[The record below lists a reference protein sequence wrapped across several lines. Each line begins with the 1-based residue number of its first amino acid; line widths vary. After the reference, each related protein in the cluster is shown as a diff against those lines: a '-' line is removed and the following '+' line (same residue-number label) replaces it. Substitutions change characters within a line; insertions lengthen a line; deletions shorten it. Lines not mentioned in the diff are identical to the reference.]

1 LWKLACVVYVAPYV
15 IVQAYYTC
23 NLNPV
28 EIKLLASNVSN
39 GEISG
44 LSSKYHRRTSINKKL
59 SSANHSISLRSRMG
73 KTTYS
78 TI

>member
-1 LWKLACVVYVAPYV
+1 LWKLACLVYVAPDL

-28 EIKLLASNVSN
+28 EIELLASNVSN

-44 LSSKYHRRTSINKKL
+44 LPSKYHRRT
-59 SSANHSISLRSRMG
+59 
-73 KTTYS
+73 
-78 TI
+78 